1 MGQHAVRRA
10 EGRGS
15 KAPRRE
21 ILARIVKEF
30 PESPVQNK
38 ARLFLAELDLVDGK
52 ASVAEKAFRQ
62 VLADPKADAKVRED
76 GLSRLV
82 AVAADKE
89 DWPSV
94 NELARKFI
102 SQFPKS
108 GDLGLV
114 QLNLAAS
121 QLGLKDPAAAQ
132 KTLVELKRE
141 IAKPGS
147 EPPEWSARVW
157 ILLAEAQYQQRRY
170 DDVLATVEE
179 LRRRLPKSPLLYQA
193 DEIVGKSYKNQAQW
207 ADAIAAFRRVVES
220 RPGEQDETAAKSR
233 LMIAE
238 IWFLQKNYRQAR
250 VIICGSPICTAHC
263 RNGPPLPCFRS
274 GSARKRLS
282 KFRMRKKRTA
292 ISWRAIRG
300 AFTLTRRKNGWT
312 S

>member
-1 MGQHAVRRA
+1 M
-10 EGRGS
+10 
-15 KAPRRE
+15 
-21 ILARIVKEF
+21 
-30 PESPVQNK
+30 
-38 ARLFLAELDLVDGK
+38 
-52 ASVAEKAFRQ
+52 
-62 VLADPKADAKVRED
+62 
-76 GLSRLV
+76 
-82 AVAADKE
+82 
-89 DWPSV
+89 
-94 NELARKFI
+94 
-102 SQFPKS
+102 
-108 GDLGLV
+108 
-114 QLNLAAS
+114 NLAAS

-250 VIICGSPICTAHC
+250 VDYLRVADLYGT
-263 RNGPPLPCFRS
+263 LPEWAAPALFQVGQCEEC
-274 GSARKRLS
+274 LS

-292 ISWRAIRG
+292 ISWRSYPRSLYADKAKKRLDE
-300 AFTLTRRKNGWT
+300 LTKKRAG
-312 S
+312 